1 MTRQVTIETLA
12 SVEKYIDFFRL
23 ICLHDITFFNENQYT
38 VACAILSISRMHS
51 KVHPVWSPE
60 LAQLSGLQHHHF
72 LNIEQKIMDAFEMAT
87 APAGLGDSTA
97 SRAETGNTMRS
108 E

>member
-1 MTRQVTIETLA
+1 MARHVTNETLA
-12 SVEKYIDFFRL
+12 NVDKYIEFFKL

-38 VACAILSISRMHS
+38 VACAIISMARLYS

-72 LNIEQKIMDAFEMAT
+72 LNIEQKIMDAFEVST
-87 APAGLGDSTA
+87 APEL
-97 SRAETGNTMRS
+97 
-108 E
+108 

>member
-1 MTRQVTIETLA
+1 M
-12 SVEKYIDFFRL
+12 Y
-23 ICLHDITFFNENQYT
+23 
-38 VACAILSISRMHS
+38 S

-72 LNIEQKIMDAFEMAT
+72 LNIEQKIMDAFEIAT
-87 APAGLGDSTA
+87 RPPADHLAESNG

-108 E
+108 EQDQSEVFSPGDMAKMLNNKAVFSD